1 MENNLPVIKIYRM
14 DYSFLIKN
22 YLNPE
27 MWKKEWTLFEYKNFK
42 ITMNIWSIQT
52 RNEQILLDIKVH
64 YVNENGYSEYK
75 EKTISF
81 SLKIDDVTFLKRQ
94 INSAIFDT
102 MVSIERELYI
112 MKTDYYYELKRM
124 KREEEY
130 KLTEIAEKFLDESG
144 VTNDNLRDAYIE
156 AYVNEYSKTPN
167 MISDYV
173 SSRIYKEIPDL
184 YLTWLSCLED
194 DPKKEIRTKEIQ
206 KALDDST
213 YEEIMKEVE
222 EYKEH
227 MQTEEYTEEM
237 QDKLEEV

>member
-1 MENNLPVIKIYRM
+1 MSNLPIIKIYRM

-27 MWKKEWTLFEYKNFK
+27 MWQKEWTLFEYKNFK
-42 ITMNIWSIQT
+42 VTMHIWSIQT
-52 RNEQILLDIKVH
+52 RTEQILLDVRVH
-64 YVNENGYSEYK
+64 YVDKNGYSDYK
-75 EKTISF
+75 ERTINF
-81 SLKIDDVTFLKRQ
+81 SLKIEDVTFLKRQ
-94 INSAIFDT
+94 INSTIFNI
-102 MVSIERELYI
+102 MVDIEQQAYI
-112 MKTDYYYELKRM
+112 METDYYYELKRM

-144 VTNDNLRDAYIE
+144 VTNDNLRDAYTE
-156 AYVNEYSKTPN
+156 AYVDEYSKTPN

>member
-1 MENNLPVIKIYRM
+1 
-14 DYSFLIKN
+14 
-22 YLNPE
+22 
-27 MWKKEWTLFEYKNFK
+27 
-42 ITMNIWSIQT
+42 
-52 RNEQILLDIKVH
+52 
-64 YVNENGYSEYK
+64 
-75 EKTISF
+75 
-81 SLKIDDVTFLKRQ
+81 
-94 INSAIFDT
+94 
-102 MVSIERELYI
+102 
-112 MKTDYYYELKRM
+112 
-124 KREEEY
+124 
-130 KLTEIAEKFLDESG
+130 
-144 VTNDNLRDAYIE
+144 
-156 AYVNEYSKTPN
+156 